1 MTGNTINPAEPNVTV
16 LPIPLE
22 EAAGEPVKIDLGEG
36 GEAEEERIS
45 KLIEAMR
52 SRADAAYLLSW
63 QGSRVPS
70 GARIGNYAIAWTQHG
85 FVRSEEG
92 YDIGVYHRIQDGAG
106 PDRSNGQNTMLVFTL
121 PGVSR

>member
-1 MTGNTINPAEPNVTV
+1 MNNPSERNVTV

-22 EAAGEPVKIDLGEG
+22 EAAGEPMEIDLGEG
-36 GEAEEERIS
+36 SEAEEERIS
-45 KLIEAMR
+45 SLLETMR

-85 FVRSEEG
+85 LVRSEEG

-106 PDRSNGQNTMLVFTL
+106 PDQSDGANMMLVFTL